1 MSLSQVR
8 RFNAAVT
15 ICRRYRLSEDI
26 ALLMYQCE
34 PGLRYSTIYDEN
46 KYESKDHLF
55 ISKTTIM
62 VNKRETIYFIIS
74 VSDKQLSSFFIS
86 LILSLFSYIFF
97 FPYHFCFNFVVSE
110 RNLHIIFCRHIWAEL
125 SRLFWTF
132 LSGTFFPGGGG
143 GARAPSAPILRTRLI
158 FL

>member
-1 MSLSQVR
+1 MKAR
-8 RFNAAVT
+8 IT
-15 ICRRYRLSEDI
+15 Y
-26 ALLMYQCE
+26 
-34 PGLRYSTIYDEN
+34 
-46 KYESKDHLF
+46 LF

-110 RNLHIIFCRHIWAEL
+110 RNLHILFCRHIWAEL

-132 LSGTFFPGGGG
+132 LSRTFLPGWGGGG
-143 GARAPSAPILRTRLI
+143 CTCTQCTYPAYAPVFLVVKMLSILRRSLI
-158 FL
+158 TIYHDSNL